1 MSILDAITSI
11 ASGGIASGVAS
22 AMKVAEAIAE
32 RAKNGQLI
40 DAGEARAH
48 AANLKAIHDQL
59 AVFKRVADRID
70 TDPDFARRVRAE
82 FEDDD

>member
-11 ASGGIASGVAS
+11 ASGGIASGIAS

-32 RAKNGQLI
+32 RSKNGQLI
-40 DAGEARAH
+40 DAGEAKAH
-48 AANLKAIHDQL
+48 ADSLKAIHEQL
-59 AVFKRVADRID
+59 AIFQRVADRID
-70 TDPDFARRVRAE
+70 ADPDFARRVRDH